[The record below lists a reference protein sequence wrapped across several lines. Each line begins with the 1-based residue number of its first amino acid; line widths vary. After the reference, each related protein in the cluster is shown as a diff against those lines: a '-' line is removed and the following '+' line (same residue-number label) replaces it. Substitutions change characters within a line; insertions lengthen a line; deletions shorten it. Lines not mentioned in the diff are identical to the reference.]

1 MIKIDF
7 TDKSALITGGT
18 KGIGLAAALEFARA
32 GARTYLT
39 YKWGSADQKELMA
52 KFEREKLIPP
62 VLIEADASLEEDT
75 RTCLAAVKEQE
86 ARVDFFVSNV
96 GFSARVTSLGEYR
109 KRTLYKTLD
118 YSTWPLIDYTRA
130 IKEIFGSYPRSV
142 VGVSSDGPD
151 HFYTGY
157 DFVAASKS
165 LLEFFGRYLA
175 THLEPEGSRVNV
187 IRFGMV
193 KTDSFMDIF
202 GRKFFD
208 FIKGEGLPEDIVVS
222 PEECGR
228 AIFAVCSGYLDAL
241 NGQVVTVD
249 KGLPF
254 RDNLMMRYFQSQ
266 NRIDKDPGSLGK

>member
-7 TDKSALITGGT
+7 TGKSALITGGT

-39 YKWGSADQKELMA
+39 YKWGSADRQDLLG
-52 KFEREKLIPP
+52 KFEREKLVPP
-62 VLIEADASLEEDT
+62 VLLEADASLEEDT
-75 RTCLAAVKEQE
+75 KKLIEEIRKKE
-86 ARVDFFVSNV
+86 ARIDFFISNV
-96 GFSARVTSLGEYR
+96 GFSARVLSLAEYK

-118 YSTWPLIDYTRA
+118 YSTWPLIDYTKT
-130 IKEIFGSYPRSV
+130 IKEVFGAYPRSV

-175 THLEPEGSRVNV
+175 THLEQEGSRVNV

-193 KTDSFMDIF
+193 KTDSFTDIF
-202 GRKFFD
+202 GQKFFD
-208 FIKGEGLPEDIVVS
+208 FIKAAGLPENVVVT

-228 AIFAVCSGYLDAL
+228 AIFAVCSGYLDAM
-241 NGQVVTVD
+241 NGQIISVD
-249 KGLPF
+249 RGLPF
-254 RDNLMMRYFQSQ
+254 RDNLMMRYFE
-266 NRIDKDPGSLGK
+266 SLKKG

>member
-1 MIKIDF
+1 MINIDF
-7 TDKSALITGGT
+7 TGKAALITGGT

-39 YKWGSADQKELMA
+39 YKWGSADRKELLA
-52 KFEREKLIPP
+52 QFEREKLIPP
-62 VLIEADASLEEDT
+62 VLLEADASLEEDT
-75 RTCLAAVKEQE
+75 KKLLSEIKAKEKNI
-86 ARVDFFVSNV
+86 DIFISNV
-96 GFSARVTSLGEYR
+96 GFSARVLTLSDYK
-109 KRTLYKTLD
+109 KRSLYKTLD
-118 YSTWPLIDYTRA
+118 YSTWPLIDYVKT
-130 IKEIFGSYPRSV
+130 IKEVFGAYPRQV
-142 VGVSSDGPD
+142 IGVSSDGPD

-175 THLEPEGSRVNV
+175 MHLESEGSNVNI

-202 GRKFFD
+202 GAKFFE
-208 FIKGEGLPEDIVVS
+208 FIRKEGLSENIVCT

-228 AIFAVCSGYLDAL
+228 AVFAVCSGYMDAM
-241 NGQVVTVD
+241 NGQIITVD

-254 RDNLMMRYFQSQ
+254 RDNLMMRYLESQ
-266 NRIDKDPGSLGK
+266 KKG